1 LKKSKVKITENLS
14 KPLVSIVK
22 YEKPLD
28 SVRKAVESSQL
39 FDNLQKNAKIFIKP
53 NLVYWNQHT
62 NFPKWGVITTSRV
75 IEDVVI
81 LLNERDINDITIGE
95 AFSIGDD
102 KEIDQASDAF
112 EKLGYNLLKKRYNV
126 KLINTFDRPFK
137 KIDIG
142 CDFKV
147 DYSSDALA
155 ADVVIDIPVLKTHAQ
170 AVTSLGFKNLLG
182 LTHNESRKKI
192 HSADPIKDLHYN
204 LAHLPNKLKEVLT
217 IIDGIY
223 TLERGPAIDG
233 KAHRK
238 DILIAS
244 TDMLSADLVGTKL
257 LGIEPSDV
265 PLLVQAAKDRNRPMN
280 LSDVKIVGEK
290 LEDLM
295 SHHEWDFIY
304 NEEGDLPL
312 PFQRIGVKGLKYR
325 KYDGSLCT
333 HCSGI
338 NGVLLTIIKNA
349 WKGEPFDNIEV
360 LNGKIMEPTPGMNK
374 TVLLGKCQYEKN
386 KDHPDINEMIPIK
399 GCPPSME
406 EVRKAFSQIGIEIN
420 PMIFKN
426 MDKGAGF
433 LMRKYKGKPEFV
445 ENFFQIA

>member
-1 LKKSKVKITENLS
+1 MKKSKDVNKSI
-14 KPLVSIVK
+14 VSIVK
-22 YEKPLD
+22 YEKPLE
-28 SVRKAVESSQL
+28 SVRKVVELSKL
-39 FDNLQKNAKIFIKP
+39 FESITKDTKVFIKP
-53 NLVYWNQHT
+53 NIVYWNQHT

-75 IEDVVI
+75 IEDTII
-81 LLNERDINDITIGE
+81 LLKEQGINDIMIGE
-95 AFSIGDD
+95 GFRIGETKDND
-102 KEIDQASDAF
+102 LALDAF
-112 EKLGYNLLKKRYNV
+112 EKLGFNLLKKKYNI
-126 KLINTFDRPFK
+126 KFINTFTRPFK

-142 CDFKV
+142 CDFEV
-147 DYSSDALA
+147 DFSSDALA

-170 AVTSLGFKNLLG
+170 AVSSLGFKNLLG

-192 HSADPIKDLHYN
+192 HSADPIKDLHFN
-204 LAHLPNKLKEVLT
+204 LAHLPNKLKKVLT

-238 DILIAS
+238 DILVAS
-244 TDMLSADLVGTKL
+244 TDMLSADMVGTKL
-257 LGIEPSDV
+257 LGIEPSEV
-265 PLLVQAAKDRNRPMN
+265 PLLVQAAKDRHRPMD
-280 LSDVKIVGEK
+280 LSDITIVGEN
-290 LEDLM
+290 LEELA

-304 NEEGDLPL
+304 NDAGDLPL
-312 PFQRIGVKGLKYR
+312 PFQRIGVKGLKYQ
-325 KYDGSLCT
+325 KYDASLCT

-338 NGVLLTIIKNA
+338 NGVLLTFIKNA

-374 TVLLGKCQYEKN
+374 TVLLGKCQYDKN
-386 KDHPDINEMIPIK
+386 KDHPDINVMIPIK

-406 EVRKAFSQIGIEIN
+406 DVRKAFSQIGIEIN

-433 LMRKYKGKPEFV
+433 LMRKYKGKPEF
-445 ENFFQIA
+445 EEKFFQIN